1 MIGDFAHPSEW
12 RDSLV
17 EAAVRS
23 IYPVQQTLDGTRFVI
38 ERCFVPS
45 IAYICGSGHVGQ
57 QVARVAEMVDFQTV
71 IIDDRPELV
80 NRERFPD
87 AYAIKVV
94 DSFENCFAGFDIDGD
109 SYVVIV
115 TRGHLFDKIVLEQAL
130 RTRAGYV
137 GMMGSK
143 SKRKQIL
150 EALRR
155 VRASPRRTSRAF
167 TRRSVCRS

>member
-1 MIGDFAHPSEW
+1 M
-12 RDSLV
+12 
-17 EAAVRS
+17 
-23 IYPVQQTLDGTRFVI
+23 I

-57 QVARVAEMVDFQTV
+57 QVAQVAEMVDFQTV

-87 AYAIKVV
+87 AYALKTVE
-94 DSFENCFAGFDIDGD
+94 SFENCFAGFDIDGD
-109 SYVVIV
+109 SYIVIV

-150 EALRR
+150 EALRDQGFAEEDIAR
-155 VRASPRRTSRAF
+155 IHSPIGLPILASTPSEIAVSIVAELIQTRAQA
-167 TRRSVCRS
+167 CG